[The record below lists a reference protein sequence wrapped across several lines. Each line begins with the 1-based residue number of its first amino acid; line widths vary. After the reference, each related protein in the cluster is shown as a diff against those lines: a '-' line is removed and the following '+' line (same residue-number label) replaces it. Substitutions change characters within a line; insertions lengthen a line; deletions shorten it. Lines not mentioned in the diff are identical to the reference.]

1 MKEKSP
7 FTFKSIL
14 ADYIYGMIMEKRAV
28 GYDYRTEEAILLRF
42 DNYCVN
48 NGLETL
54 AYTKE
59 FLSGWC
65 EKSVSEGISNHNK
78 RISVVRQLS
87 LYMMS
92 MGIAAYLPKS
102 CLKVE
107 TVLPHL
113 FTDSERAG
121 FFHEVDTYVPG
132 MAAPYAQRIADEYK
146 VLFRMIYCCGLRNS
160 EACGIAFENVDIS
173 YGTLTILDTKGY
185 KDRLVYMGEELT
197 CLCRDYSRYICT
209 LLGAQP
215 KWFFPG
221 RNPAKPLPN
230 TTVDTAF
237 NRFWNRT
244 AFSKECNNKPTVHD
258 LRFSFITDRINLW
271 TRQGTDVER
280 MLPYLA
286 RFVGHK
292 SVQEIYYYYHTS
304 EKLFESIRS
313 ADKTS
318 RAVIPEVDYE

>member
-7 FTFKSIL
+7 VTFKSVL
-14 ADYIYGMIMEKRAV
+14 ADYIYGMITEKRAV

-48 NGLETL
+48 NGLDTL

-59 FLSGWC
+59 FISGWC
-65 EKSVSEGISNHNK
+65 EQSASEGIFNHNK

-92 MGIAAYLPKS
+92 MGITVYLPKS
-102 CLKVE
+102 CLKAE

-113 FTDSERAG
+113 FTDSERSG

-132 MAAPYAQRIADEYK
+132 TTAASSQRIANEYK

-173 YGTLTILDTKGY
+173 QGILTVIDSKGY
-185 KDRLVYMGEELT
+185 KDRLVYMGEELI
-197 CLCRDYSRYICT
+197 CLCQDYSRYICT
-209 LLGAQP
+209 LLGGQP

-221 RNPAKPLPN
+221 RNPAKPIPN
-230 TTVDTAF
+230 TTVDAAF

-244 AFSKECNNKPTVHD
+244 VFSKECNNKPTVHD

>member
-1 MKEKSP
+1 MKKKSP
-7 FTFKSIL
+7 IVFKSVLSHHIS
-14 ADYIYGMIMEKRAV
+14 GMIMEKRSV

-42 DNYCVN
+42 DEYCAN
-48 NGLETL
+48 NGLAPP

-65 EKSVSEGISNHNK
+65 EKSSSEGISNHNK
-78 RISVVRQLS
+78 RVSVIRQLS
-87 LYMMS
+87 LYLMS
-92 MGIAAYLPKS
+92 MGISVYLPKS
-102 CLKVE
+102 CLKAE

-113 FTDSERAG
+113 FTDSERSG

-132 MAAPYAQRIADEYK
+132 LIAPYAHRIADEYK

-160 EACGIAFENVDIS
+160 EACGIPVDVTQ
-173 YGTLTILDTKGY
+173 GVLTILDAKGH

-197 CLCRDYSRYICT
+197 CLCKDYNRYICT
-209 LLGAQP
+209 LLGGKP

-221 RNPAKPLPN
+221 RDPAKPLPN
-230 TTVDTAF
+230 TTVDSAF

-271 TRQGTDVER
+271 TQQGINVES

-318 RAVIPEVDYE
+318 QIVIPEVDYE